1 MKGERIL
8 YVILILVAL
17 VSGVYGYVS
26 GLFTPHHYYEVDES
40 LSGSCT
46 PTDKIYINKREKYLI
61 WQTSPLES
69 DDTYTM
75 RYDQILE
82 DRSLDGSLVTYGFET
97 SISIWSVHHS
107 ISDNKFYHEVIRKNK
122 DEEFYDIVPLQK
134 HQDWE
139 FDIIEPTQK
148 NQDEEYN
155 SSTVYRTCNV
165 TKQFLQ

>member
-1 MKGERIL
+1 MKSERIL

-40 LSGSCT
+40 LSDSCT

-61 WQTSPLES
+61 WQTSPQES
-69 DDTYTM
+69 DDIYTM

-82 DRSLDGSLVTYGFET
+82 DRSFDGSFVTYE
-97 SISIWSVHHS
+97 SESSLSIWSVQHS
-107 ISDNKFYHEVIRKNK
+107 IADNYFFHAVTYKNR
-122 DEEFYDIVPLQK
+122 DEEFYDIVPAQNR
-134 HQDWE
+134 E
-139 FDIIEPTQK
+139 IDIFEPAQIVQEVEK
-148 NQDEEYN
+148 N
-155 SSTVYRTCNV
+155 SGTVYRTCNV

>member
-1 MKGERIL
+1 MKSERIL

-17 VSGVYGYVS
+17 ISGVYGYVS

-46 PTDKIYINKREKYLI
+46 TTNKIYINKREKYLI
-61 WQTSPLES
+61 WQTLSES
-69 DDTYTM
+69 DGISM

-82 DRSLDGSLVTYGFET
+82 DRSFDGSFVTYE
-97 SISIWSVHHS
+97 SESSLSIWSVHHS
-107 ISDNKFYHEVIRKNK
+107 IADNKFYHEVIYKNK
-122 DEEFYDIVPLQK
+122 DEEFYNIAPLQK

-148 NQDEEYN
+148 NQDEEY
-155 SSTVYRTCNV
+155 SSSRVYRTCNV

>member
-1 MKGERIL
+1 MKSERIL

-40 LSGSCT
+40 LSDSCT

-61 WQTSPLES
+61 WQTLPES
-69 DDTYTM
+69 DGIYTM

-82 DRSLDGSLVTYGFET
+82 DRSFDGSFVTYE
-97 SISIWSVHHS
+97 SESSLSIWSVQHS
-107 ISDNKFYHEVIRKNK
+107 IADNNFYHAVIYKNK
-122 DEEFYDIVPLQK
+122 DEEFYDIVPAQNR
-134 HQDWE
+134 E
-139 FDIIEPTQK
+139 IDIFEPAQIVQEEEK
-148 NQDEEYN
+148 N
-155 SSTVYRTCNV
+155 SGTFYRTCNV